1 MNDTFVASH
10 TSTFCNS
17 FEQFMIPGDDIKI
30 RRIGAA
36 NVALLSDVAVR
47 AYSDH
52 YLHLWYDKG
61 EWYIDKSFSVKNL
74 LRELEDENARF
85 SIIYC
90 NEEAV
95 GFLKLNIDAPLQD
108 EENAL
113 ELERIY
119 LTKAASGKGIGK
131 FVLDFVFQIAKEQNK
146 NLVWLKVMDSSTD
159 AIGFYKNNGFEIC
172 GTHHLDFPEMKE
184 EFRGMYVMRKFL

>member
-1 MNDTFVASH
+1 
-10 TSTFCNS
+10 
-17 FEQFMIPGDDIKI
+17 MISNNHIEI

-36 NVALLSDVAVR
+36 NAALLSDVAIR

-61 EWYIDKSFSVKNL
+61 EWYIEKSFSIKNL

-85 SIIYC
+85 FIIYY
-90 NEEAV
+90 NDEAV
-95 GFLKLNIDAPLQD
+95 GFLKLNIDAPLQG
-108 EENAL
+108 EESKKAL

-119 LTKAASGKGIGK
+119 LTKAASGKRIGK

-159 AIGFYKNNGFEIC
+159 AIRFYKNNAFETF
-172 GTHHLDFPEMKE
+172 GTHHLDFPVMKE
-184 EFRGMYVMRKFL
+184 EFRGMYIMKKNL

>member
-1 MNDTFVASH
+1 
-10 TSTFCNS
+10 
-17 FEQFMIPGDDIKI
+17 MIPDDNIEI

-36 NVALLSDVAVR
+36 RAPLLSDVAIR

-61 EWYIDKSFSVKNL
+61 EWYINKSFPVKNL
-74 LRELEDENARF
+74 LKELEDEHARF
-85 SIIYC
+85 FLIYY

-95 GFLKLNIDAPLQD
+95 GFLKLNIDAPLKG
-108 EENAL
+108 EENINAL

-119 LTKAASGKGIGK
+119 LLKSASGKGIGK

-146 NLVWLKVMDSSTD
+146 DFVWLKVMDSSAD
-159 AIGFYKNNGFEIC
+159 AIRFYKNYGFEIW
-172 GTHHLDFPEMKE
+172 GKHFLEFPEMKE
-184 EFRGMYVMRKFL
+184 EFRGMYIMKKDL

>member
-1 MNDTFVASH
+1 
-10 TSTFCNS
+10 
-17 FEQFMIPGDDIKI
+17 MIPGDDIKI
-30 RRIGAA
+30 RRIVAA

-47 AYSDH
+47 AYIDH

>member
-1 MNDTFVASH
+1 MNDTFVALFN
-10 TSTFCNS
+10 FCNS

-159 AIGFYKNNGFEIC
+159 AISFYKNNGFEIC